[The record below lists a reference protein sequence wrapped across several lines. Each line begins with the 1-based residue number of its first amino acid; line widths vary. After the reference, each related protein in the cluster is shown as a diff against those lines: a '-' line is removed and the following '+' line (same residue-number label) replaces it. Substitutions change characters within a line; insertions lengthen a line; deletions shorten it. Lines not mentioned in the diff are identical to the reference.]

1 MSDSSISNIST
12 SNSGTIYS
20 NQNTNSAKEAKTNA
34 STESATKNVSEES
47 KTPALIKDNAEGV
60 SSNKVLQEN
69 DLPKLDLKTVNTLK
83 SYGVTI
89 NPENLKLI
97 AAIMKNMP
105 GKVNMGDLLGLLISK
120 KIPLQNADMVGKY
133 INGSINFSALFANLS
148 DEALN
153 ELRASWNTGKLLE
166 KLQNLVKLANTA
178 TSAARATE
186 NKELAKEV
194 VDNLRLQELFSQ
206 LPDANNDGNIY
217 FQWPVFWGNQD
228 LPDCLEG
235 EAFFPNK
242 DSPKEGFCLRILVN
256 PPNLGQTEISL
267 ITREK
272 ELYVH
277 FGVDERFIDTFRT
290 IFNPIRENILALGN
304 YTSVHFTIS
313 KGREHR
319 NFFSHETKTEMKNT
333 QRNSKIDFKA

>member
-1 MSDSSISNIST
+1 MSDSSISNISNIT
-12 SNSGTIYS
+12 SNNVYS
-20 NQNTNSAKEAKTNA
+20 NQSPNSTNETKAK
-34 STESATKNVSEES
+34 STSTDNSSTKNLSETS
-47 KTPALIKDNAEGV
+47 NKTTIKDNAEGI
-60 SSNKVLQEN
+60 SSEKVIKDS
-69 DLPKLDLKTVNTLK
+69 DLPKLDSKTINTLK

-120 KIPLQNADMVGKY
+120 KMPLESAETLEKY
-133 INGSINFSALFANLS
+133 INGSINFSTLLSNLS
-148 DEALN
+148 EEALN
-153 ELRASWNTGKLLE
+153 ELRNSWNTGKLLE
-166 KLQNLVKLANTA
+166 KLEQLIKLGNSTA
-178 TSAARATE
+178 QAKE
-186 NKELAKEV
+186 NKELAEEV
-194 VDNLRLQELFSQ
+194 VDNLRLQELFSH
-206 LPDANNDGNIY
+206 LPDANSDGNIY
-217 FQWPVFWGNQD
+217 FQWPVFWSNQD

-242 DSPKEGFCLRILVN
+242 NNPKEGFCLRILVN

-277 FGVDERFIDTFRT
+277 FGVDERFIDTFKS
-290 IFNPIRENILALGN
+290 IFAPIRERILALGN

-319 NFFSHETKTEMKNT
+319 NFFSHEPKNT
-333 QRNSKIDFKA
+333 TENYKKTSNIDFKA